1 MLKKAV
7 IVAAGLSSRLYP
19 LTVDKPKCL
28 LKINNEPI
36 ISRNIKLL
44 KKMGI
49 KEVIIVTGYLNK
61 KIEDEVGD
69 AATFIYNPFYK
80 YCNNMG
86 SLYLAK
92 HAVENEPFIYL
103 HGDVVITET
112 LIKRFLEDAK
122 NNSAQMHLA
131 VDFKETDE
139 EAMKVKVNKELM
151 LIESSKEIDQ
161 LESAGEWIGL
171 AVIQNSK
178 MVYEYI
184 EEVLVQ
190 EKLNVY
196 DTYAFSNIARD
207 GEKIQ
212 CYSIH
217 GENWMEIDFLEDY
230 DEAQRMFR

>member
-19 LTVDKPKCL
+19 LTLDKPKCL

-49 KEVIIVTGYLNK
+49 EEVIVVTGYLNK
-61 KIEDEVGD
+61 KIENEVGD
-69 AATFIYNPFYK
+69 TATFIYNPFYRH
-80 YCNNMG
+80 CNNMG

-92 HAVENEPFIYL
+92 HAVEAEPFIYL

-112 LIKRFLEDAK
+112 LIKRFLEDAN
-122 NNSAQMHLA
+122 NNSAQIHLA

-151 LIESSKEIDQ
+151 LIESSKEIAQ
-161 LESAGEWIGL
+161 SESAGEWIGL
-171 AVIQNSK
+171 AVIQNPK

-184 EEVLVQ
+184 EEVLVH

-207 GEKIQ
+207 GEQIR